1 MKKKLISILCLSAIT
16 VSMFSGCSSNNAG
29 KDAKAGDKGTT
40 TEINVM
46 VWDRGNN
53 KFSDTSMTVTNNA
66 LTKYIS
72 EQVLAA
78 KNVKVNFVAVSRSG
92 SDDKVNAMMAGGNA
106 PDLILSYSRDI
117 FGNFA
122 TQGGLTDLTAL
133 LASDGQNINK
143 YIGKETLDTG
153 VLNGKQYAIMTRRGI
168 QVPRHSAYIRK
179 DWLDKLGLPV
189 PTNTQQLIDTLYQ
202 FKQKDPGGL
211 GDKNIPW
218 AMSGTTDSE
227 KNYLTF
233 INQYTTKPY
242 EGENLWTYQE
252 NEAALNPQAKAGL
265 QQMNKMYNDG
275 IISKDFAVD
284 TKEDKYISDIS
295 NGYVGFTVEDTN
307 KIYSDD
313 KGWLAAAK
321 KKVPNANYVTLNAF
335 TGVNNEYKNVAEPTY
350 GSYIMI
356 PKKSE
361 AKAKAV
367 VKYLDWL
374 ADPANAEKV
383 ANSPTAA
390 KDASGIPIAPEEAER
405 IAKNYP
411 ATLDDFNILNKHLAY
426 MDDETKIAASYATWM
441 KALTLPEVTAAV
453 KAERT
458 GMIIYPVQQ
467 EILTNSSKY
476 GKAVRDGAVQFAYKS
491 IAAPAGQF
499 DTVYQAE
506 YQKVIQAGFDKI
518 LKEKQDYYNS
528 KIKK

>member
-1 MKKKLISILCLSAIT
+1 MNKKLISILCLSTIT
-16 VSMFSGCSSNNAG
+16 LSMFAGCGSKNTA
-29 KDAKAGDKGTT
+29 KDTKTDDKGAPA
-40 TEINVM
+40 EINVM
-46 VWDRGNN
+46 VWDRGKD

-66 LTKYIS
+66 LTKYIN

-78 KNVKVNFVAVSRSG
+78 KNVKVNFVSVTRSG

-106 PDLILSYSRDI
+106 PDLLLTYSRDI

-122 TQGGLTDLTAL
+122 KQGGLTDLTSL
-133 LASDGQNINK
+133 LASDGPNINK
-143 YIGKETLDTG
+143 YIGKDTLGTG
-153 VLNGKQYAIMTRRGI
+153 VLDGKQYAIMTRRGI
-168 QVPRHSAYIRK
+168 QIPRHSAYIRK

-218 AMSGTTDSE
+218 AMGGTSDSE
-227 KNYLTF
+227 KYYLTF
-233 INQYTTKPY
+233 VNQYVTKPY
-242 EGENLWTYQE
+242 DGENLWTYQE
-252 NEAALNPQAKAGL
+252 NEAALNPQAKAGF

-284 TKEDKYISDIS
+284 TKDDKYKSDVS
-295 NGYVGFTVEDTN
+295 NGYVGFTVDDTGAL
-307 KIYSDD
+307 YSVDN
-313 KGWLAAAK
+313 GWLDAAK
-321 KKVPNANYVTLNAF
+321 KKVPSANYVTLNAF

-350 GSYIMI
+350 GTYIMV

-383 ANSPTAA
+383 ATSPTAT
-390 KDASGIPIAPEEAER
+390 KDASGLPVGPEEAER

-411 ATLDDFNILNKHLAY
+411 ATLDDFNILNKHLSY
-426 MDDETKIAASYATWM
+426 MDDENKIAASYVSSW
-441 KALTLPEVTAAV
+441 KVLSLPEITDAV
-453 KAERT
+453 KTERT
-458 GMIIYPVQQ
+458 GMVVYPVQQ
-467 EILTNSSKY
+467 EILANSSKY
-476 GKAVRDGAVQFAYKS
+476 GKAVRDGAIQFAYKS
-491 IAAPAGQF
+491 ISAPAGQF
-499 DTVYQAE
+499 DAVYQAE
-506 YQKVIQAGFDKI
+506 YQKVVQAGFDKI

-528 KIKK
+528 KVKK